1 MKLSVC
7 LMAAL
12 FSMALPALRAD
23 DTICTGSLSGR
34 HENVIVPDGANC
46 TISNARIDG
55 NVKVETGSSL
65 TVEGPT
71 YIGGNVQSEG
81 SRFVRLNGG
90 GVTVNGDVQ
99 IKKAS
104 EASGIQPGTNIYGN
118 FQYEE
123 NTAFLFASGAFIR
136 GDFQMF
142 KNFGGANI
150 VNNTIRQNMQC
161 KENYPAPAGGGNR
174 AGKKEDQC
182 SAL

>member
-1 MKLSVC
+1 MRNSIL
-7 LMAAL
+7 LWAAACTL
-12 FSMALPALRAD
+12 ALPALRAD
-23 DTICTGSLSGR
+23 DTICRGELSGR
-34 HENVIVPDGANC
+34 HENVIVPDGAEC
-46 TISNARIDG
+46 KISAARIEG
-55 NVKVETGSSL
+55 NVQVGSGATL
-65 TVEGPT
+65 EVQGPS

-81 SRFVRLNGG
+81 SRYVRLQGG

-104 EASGIQPGTNIYGN
+104 EASGVQPGTNIYGN

-123 NTAFLFASGAFIR
+123 NTGFLFFSGAFVR

-161 KENYPAPAGGGNR
+161 KENYPRPAGSGNR
-174 AGKKEDQC
+174 AGDKEDQC
-182 SAL
+182 RAL